1 MLTAAGALTLALGL
15 GLGIGVVAA
24 QDDDHSSPSMT
35 DRMEDRDMDA
45 MHAGMTDD
53 MDAMH
58 AGMTDDMT
66 AECDSM
72 SGHDGGSMN
81 SGSMR

>member
-1 MLTAAGALTLALGL
+1 MTKKRMLTAAGALTLALGL
-15 GLGIGVVAA
+15 GLGVGVVAA

-53 MDAMH
+53 M
-58 AGMTDDMT
+58 T

-72 SGHDGGSMN
+72 SGHDSGSMN